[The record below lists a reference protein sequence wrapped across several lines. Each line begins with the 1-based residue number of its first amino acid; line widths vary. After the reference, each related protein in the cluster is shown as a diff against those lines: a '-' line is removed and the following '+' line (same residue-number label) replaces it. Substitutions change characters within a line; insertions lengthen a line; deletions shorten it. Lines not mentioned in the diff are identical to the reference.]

1 MIKQNPADQYNAK
14 KKRTAVAS
22 EALRSPACFART
34 EDERLLTKEQK
45 AALQKENP
53 TKIESPV
60 IKENSADTYNM
71 RKKEEKL
78 QAGLKKSGMLRRDT
92 DGE

>member
-1 MIKQNPADQYNAK
+1 LQASLK
-14 KKRTAVAS
+14 KS
-22 EALRSPACFART
+22 GMLRRA

-53 TKIESPV
+53 TKIKSPV

-92 DGE
+92 DGK